1 MNAGIIKIIYIQTDV
16 KRSSLKRVNC
26 EIRLRNI
33 MAHEIASQE
42 KNIVILKNDQVFDEN
57 K

>member
-1 MNAGIIKIIYIQTDV
+1 MQ

-33 MAHEIASQE
+33 MAHEIASR
-42 KNIVILKNDQVFDEN
+42 KILLYLCGKNDQVFHEN